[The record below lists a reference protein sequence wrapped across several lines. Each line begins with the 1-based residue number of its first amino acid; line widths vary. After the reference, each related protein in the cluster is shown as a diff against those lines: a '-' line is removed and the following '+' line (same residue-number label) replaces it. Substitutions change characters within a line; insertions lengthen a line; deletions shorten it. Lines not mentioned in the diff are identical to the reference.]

1 MNSKKKILILS
12 DWFYPGYKAGGP
24 IQSIYN
30 LVHALKTR
38 YEIYVLTTN
47 TDHGETKPYENVIS
61 DTWFFSDE
69 LGVHVFY
76 AQKKYL
82 SKTQIKNQI
91 VAVNAEFVYLN
102 HIYSPLFVVFPL
114 LLKYFNKIKSKLIV
128 CPRGALYES
137 AIAVKS
143 YKKRPLLFIL
153 NALKLQKKVLFHA
166 TNNREADAIQKY
178 FPGSRIIVANNL
190 PAWNQKEFKS
200 IVKTNGSLNCV
211 FISRIVPIKNLLYV
225 IDVLHHVTSKISF
238 TIAGPKEDIDYWNLC
253 EEKIKT
259 LPSNIRVEY
268 IGSLKNAEI
277 TEVLQSN
284 HLFLLPT
291 KGENFGHS
299 IFESFLSGRPVLISD
314 QTPWMN
320 LKEKVCGMELPLSN
334 PTDFIAAVEKFAQ
347 MEQDEFDKF
356 AFGAWSF
363 AKDFINNNN
372 DELKYLEL
380 FS

>member
-24 IQSIYN
+24 IQSIFN
-30 LVHALKTR
+30 LVHALRTR
-38 YEIYVLTTN
+38 YEIYVLSTD

-61 DTWFFSDE
+61 DNWFFSVE

-82 SKTQIKNQI
+82 SKTKIKNEI
-91 VAVNAEFVYLN
+91 VAVNADFVYLN
-102 HIYSPLFVVFPL
+102 HIYSPLFVVYPL
-114 LLKYFNKIKSKLIV
+114 FLKYFNKIKAKLIV

-137 AIAVKS
+137 AIAVKT

-200 IVKTNGSLNCV
+200 ILKTKGTLNCV

-225 IDVLHHVTSKISF
+225 IDVLHNVTSKIF
-238 TIAGPKEDIDYWNLC
+238 FIIAGPKEDIDYWNLC
-253 EEKIKT
+253 EEKIKS
-259 LPSNIRVEY
+259 LPSNIRVAY

-277 TEVLQSN
+277 TEVIQSN

-334 PTDFIAAVEKFAQ
+334 PTDFTAAIEKFAQ
-347 MEQDEFDKF
+347 MEQDEFDKY
-356 AFGAWSF
+356 AIGSWSF
-363 AKDFINNNN
+363 AKEFINTSNE
-372 DELKYLEL
+372 ELNYFEL